1 MSAPERL
8 VASQSGTEVQPAPR
22 ARSPR
27 VTPRNALVALLTL
40 GLIAFLYALGPLLN
54 GQFFLT
60 FLIDVGIF
68 GLVALGLQHLLGDAG
83 VLNIAQA
90 AFFGLGAYGGVWA
103 LEHWHVSTIPALL
116 FGAVIAVAGVVVM
129 APLLRLRGI
138 YFAMASFAFG
148 IALAEAFGLATSITG
163 GDNGLF
169 LIPSPDIAGH
179 TFIDN
184 RDYWWLVLTVV
195 LICYGGFAWLS
206 RTGYGMTLHAVR
218 QSEVGARAAG
228 VNVARVHFT
237 AAVLSVIPAAFGG
250 VLYAQIHGIV
260 QAPIFGFD
268 QSVTLLTMVVVGG
281 VLSRWG
287 AFLGAF
293 FALYMQTY
301 AQSLQQYQ
309 LLIYGGLIALLMIIL
324 PRGLAGLGSTL
335 VGLTRRLAAKAVGRY
350 GRSAA

>member
-1 MSAPERL
+1 VTART
-8 VASQSGTEVQPAPR
+8 VAVG
-22 ARSPR
+22 
-27 VTPRNALVALLTL
+27 LLL
-40 GLIAFLYALGPLLN
+40 AAVIAFLYALGPLLN
-54 GQFFLT
+54 GQFSLA

-116 FGAVIAVAGVVVM
+116 FAAVIAVAGVIVM
-129 APLLRLRGI
+129 APLLRLRGV

-148 IALAEAFGLATSITG
+148 IALAEAFGLAVSITG
-163 GDNGLF
+163 GDNGLY
-169 LIPSPDIAGH
+169 LIPSPSVAGH
-179 TFIDN
+179 TLGN
-184 RDYWWLVLTVV
+184 NEQYWWLVLTVV
-195 LICYGGFAWLS
+195 LVCYGTFAWLS
-206 RTGYGMTLHAVR
+206 RTGYGLALHAAR

-237 AAVLSVIPAAFGG
+237 AAALSVIPAAFGG

-260 QAPIFGFD
+260 QAPIFGFN

-309 LLIYGGLIALLMIIL
+309 LLVYGAAIALLMIFV
-324 PRGLAGLGSTL
+324 PGGVAGLLSNL
-335 VGLTRRLAAKAVGRY
+335 ASRLRRLTARAGERHE
-350 GRSAA
+350 RSAA